1 MDTQPSKTAKE
12 RRPVV
17 VVLAIAV
24 VAALAGGVYWHHASG
39 IETTDNAQ
47 LDGDI
52 IPVRSKL
59 AGYLAEV
66 RFQDN
71 QHVKRGDTLAV
82 FETVDLRAQL
92 AQAQARGESA
102 LASTEATRNGRASAD
117 FAAGAATFSTAA
129 ARENVEA
136 AQARETQT
144 KNDLARFRNLHAQG
158 AATAQSL
165 DAAQAAYDMAAAQL
179 RSAKE
184 QAGAIFAQRQ
194 GAGSQAT
201 AQSLQV
207 RAALARQAE
216 YRAQVDAARD
226 LLSKAYVLAP
236 ADGIVSRKSAEPGQ
250 MVAAGT
256 ALAMLVVDRDL
267 WITANFKETQ
277 LDKLQPGQ
285 EVEASV
291 DAYPDVVL
299 HGRVETLAGA
309 TGAKFALLPADNAS
323 GNFIKVTQRVP
334 VRIRLTRIENPR
346 GKELVPGLNV
356 VVSAKVR

>member
-1 MDTQPSKTAKE
+1 MDKESATATKE
-12 RRPVV
+12 RRPVAVILV
-17 VVLAIAV
+17 VV
-24 VAALAGGVYWHHASG
+24 VAALAGGLYWHHASRF
-39 IETTDNAQ
+39 ESTDNAQ

-71 QHVKRGDTLAV
+71 QRVKKGDTLAV

-92 AQAQARGESA
+92 AQAQARGENA

-144 KNDLARFRNLHAQG
+144 KNDLARLRNLHAQG

-216 YRAQVDAARD
+216 YRAQVEAARD

-250 MVAAGT
+250 MVASGA
-256 ALAMLVVDRDL
+256 ALAMLVVDRNL

-277 LDKLQPGQ
+277 LDKLQKGQ
-285 EVEASV
+285 EVEAPG
-291 DAYPDVVL
+291 DAYPAVRIFGSL
-299 HGRVETLAGA
+299 ENLAGA

-334 VRIRLTRIENPR
+334 VRIRLSRIDNPR

-356 VVSAKVR
+356 VVTAKVR